1 MRMGLCMW
9 LGLCNVY
16 AVGIVYAIGVV
27 YAVGVVHGGWGCLCG
42 CVKSTNVLKKLLGL
56 HFTVPF

>member
-1 MRMGLCMW
+1 MRLGLCMW

-27 YAVGVVHGGWGCLCG
+27 YAVGVVNAGWGCLCG
-42 CVKSTNVLKKLLGL
+42 CMLVCSDFYTFKTRLIQ
-56 HFTVPF
+56 